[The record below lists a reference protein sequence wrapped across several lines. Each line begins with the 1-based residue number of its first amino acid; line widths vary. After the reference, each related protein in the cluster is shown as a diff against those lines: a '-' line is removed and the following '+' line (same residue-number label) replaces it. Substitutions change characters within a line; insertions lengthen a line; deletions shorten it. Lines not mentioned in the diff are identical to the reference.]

1 MEQLEER
8 SFAYGKVESMKTQE
22 NICQLV
28 IEDIR
33 VTAMTQL
40 SEELESSA
48 LISQVMVSTAEKE
61 EEKAG
66 SDKNQ
71 MVTADLTHILAGP
84 DRE

>member
-1 MEQLEER
+1 M
-8 SFAYGKVESMKTQE
+8 
-22 NICQLV
+22 
-28 IEDIR
+28 
-33 VTAMTQL
+33 TAMTQL

-71 MVTADLTHILAGP
+71 MVTADLTLILAGP